1 MTRDEAQGMDD
12 IKAQVKQYVLDNF
25 LMGASQGELLD
36 DDSFM
41 GRHIID
47 STGVIE
53 LVSFLEETFGI
64 TVEAE
69 EMVPDNL
76 DSVDRV
82 GRYIQ
87 GKLVRSQS

>member
-1 MTRDEAQGMDD
+1 MEN
-12 IKAQVKQYVLDNF
+12 IKAQVKQYVLDNL
-25 LMGASQGELLD
+25 LMGASPDQLRD

-41 GRHIID
+41 AGHIID

-53 LVSFLEETFGI
+53 LISFIEQTFGI

-76 DSVDRV
+76 DSLNRV
-82 GRYIQ
+82 GRYVQ
-87 GKLVRSQS
+87 GKLAAAGTRA